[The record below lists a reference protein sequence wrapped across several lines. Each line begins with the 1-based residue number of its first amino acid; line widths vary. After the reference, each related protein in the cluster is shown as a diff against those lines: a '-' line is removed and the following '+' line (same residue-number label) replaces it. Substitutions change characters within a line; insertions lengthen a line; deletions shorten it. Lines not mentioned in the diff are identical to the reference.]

1 MNPKPPSDANGISPV
16 ASAVS
21 DHEWLHT
28 LFERYER
35 PLVAYVARLL
45 GDDWDNARDC
55 VQDVFLRLCREP
67 RENVEGYVEAWLFK
81 CCRNRAMDRNR
92 KESLMVVQ
100 YASEHV
106 SKAPGNASHPSES
119 LVSLEEKGKL
129 QHEIGLLSQREQE
142 VLVLRLQQGL
152 SYKQIAEV
160 MELSVSH
167 VGVLIHQAV
176 TNLRKAIPAS

>member
-1 MNPKPPSDANGISPV
+1 MNPNPPSEANGTSPV
-16 ASAVS
+16 ASTVS
-21 DHEWLHT
+21 DREWLHT

-45 GDDWDNARDC
+45 GGDWDNARDC